1 LITIDINL
9 FYIKKNKKN
18 MSDNNFR
25 YNSQESR
32 KNQAYRSLANYPYPE
47 PRDIFRI
54 NPLCLNSLKNLD
66 VDDLQDVFGKNFQD
80 KRSYEESQKLMK
92 EVIINESPEIKEI
105 RDAIE
110 HAKLNQILAKQMNQ
124 NMLLRTQ
131 KLMKEAEEEEL
142 VLQEIENEKKRKKE
156 EEEKKKVEFLKNRE
170 INLQQIRDKK
180 LLQEQAEKEYERDKK
195 LVDDMI
201 RKMQEE
207 DLAAKK
213 EEQRKRDINKLFMQ
227 NAFKERDLLKQKEK
241 ENDKKQDEEIRK
253 YHEEIARREKN
264 LIQKKNDL
272 QQKKDKIFNKLCD
285 EEAKRK
291 AEQDY
296 WDNVRADLHFE
307 QDLYKTKKKQK
318 EEEERRN
325 KMREDV
331 VNSALEQM
339 KYKAMKKKEEEELDE
354 KFRQKLLEKYAQ
366 DEKLEKERQEKQR
379 QQLIDIQNEIQK
391 QRELKYLQYQKQKE
405 KELQEI
411 NKSKEEED
419 AKKYIIEQEK
429 RRLLRENE
437 ELLKKYYPSGYYKVK
452 ESLRDVKKPETTTR
466 HDVIYNNIFGN
477 TNPNKSSAYP
487 KYGKIKNFVYDIN
500 VQDVHPNINIIN
512 YPMYNAT
519 ANNDYDSYPTPEEY
533 KKMMEKVGQKNYAY
547 AGGDFIKG
555 IPMRSQM
562 PVYNDLNENKYKR
575 KNLTIL
581 NEPNLEETNSNMQM
595 SKYSNNERNTLNT
608 GNISGNSTGY
618 YRTESNYNPI
628 QREKYNLARVPEAIN

>member
-142 VLQEIENEKKRKKE
+142 VLQEIENEKKRKKK

-285 EEAKRK
+285 EEAKR
-291 AEQDY
+291 
-296 WDNVRADLHFE
+296 
-307 QDLYKTKKKQK
+307 TG
-318 EEEERRN
+318 
-325 KMREDV
+325 
-331 VNSALEQM
+331 
-339 KYKAMKKKEEEELDE
+339 
-354 KFRQKLLEKYAQ
+354 LL
-366 DEKLEKERQEKQR
+366 
-379 QQLIDIQNEIQK
+379 
-391 QRELKYLQYQKQKE
+391 
-405 KELQEI
+405 
-411 NKSKEEED
+411 
-419 AKKYIIEQEK
+419 
-429 RRLLRENE
+429 
-437 ELLKKYYPSGYYKVK
+437 G
-452 ESLRDVKKPETTTR
+452 
-466 HDVIYNNIFGN
+466 
-477 TNPNKSSAYP
+477 
-487 KYGKIKNFVYDIN
+487 
-500 VQDVHPNINIIN
+500 
-512 YPMYNAT
+512 
-519 ANNDYDSYPTPEEY
+519 
-533 KKMMEKVGQKNYAY
+533 
-547 AGGDFIKG
+547 
-555 IPMRSQM
+555 
-562 PVYNDLNENKYKR
+562 
-575 KNLTIL
+575 
-581 NEPNLEETNSNMQM
+581 
-595 SKYSNNERNTLNT
+595 
-608 GNISGNSTGY
+608 
-618 YRTESNYNPI
+618 
-628 QREKYNLARVPEAIN
+628 

>member
-1 LITIDINL
+1 
-9 FYIKKNKKN
+9 

-47 PRDIFRI
+47 PRDTFRI

-66 VDDLQDVFGKNFQD
+66 IDDLQDVFGKNIQD
-80 KRSYEESQKLMK
+80 QRSYEEGQKLMK
-92 EVIINESPEIKEI
+92 EVIINDSPEIKEVK
-105 RDAIE
+105 DAIE
-110 HAKLNQILAKQMNQ
+110 HSKLNQILARQINKNI
-124 NMLLRTQ
+124 LLRQ
-131 KLMKEAEEEEL
+131 KKIIKEAEKEENI
-142 VLQEIENEKKRKKE
+142 LQKIENKKKRKKE
-156 EEEKKKVEFLKNRE
+156 EDEKKKIEFLKNRE

-180 LLQEQAEKEYERDKK
+180 LLREQAEKEYERDKK

-201 RKMQEE
+201 KKMKEE
-207 DLAAKK
+207 ELAAMK
-213 EEQRKRDINKLFMQ
+213 EEQRKKDINKLFMQ
-227 NAFKERDLLKQKEK
+227 NAFKERDIIKKKEQ
-241 ENDKKQDEEIRK
+241 EYDKLQDEDIRK
-253 YHEEIARREKN
+253 YKEQVALRQKN
-264 LIQKKNDL
+264 LQKKKDDL
-272 QQKKDKIFNKLCD
+272 QQQKDKIFNKLCD

-296 WDNVRADLHFE
+296 WDNIRADLHVE
-307 QDLYKTKKKQK
+307 QDLLKAKQKQK
-318 EEEERRN
+318 EEEDKRN
-325 KMREDV
+325 KLRDEV
-331 VNSALEQM
+331 INSALEQM
-339 KYKAMKKKEEEELDE
+339 KYKAMKKKEDEENDE

-366 DEKLEKERQEKQR
+366 DEKLEKEKQEKQK

-405 KELQEI
+405 KELFEI

-419 AKKYIIEQEK
+419 ARRYIIEQEK
-429 RRLLRENE
+429 MRLLKENE

-452 ESLRDVKKPETTTR
+452 DSLRQVKKPTTTTR

-477 TNPNKSSAYP
+477 SNPNKSTAYP

-500 VQDVHPNINIIN
+500 VQDVHPNINKVN

-547 AGGDFIKG
+547 AGGDFIQG

-562 PVYNDLNENKYKR
+562 PVYNNLNENNFKR

-581 NEPNLEETNSNMQM
+581 NNTNLVGNNTNDTLQM
-595 SKYSNNERNTLNT
+595 SKYSNKDREISLNE
-608 GNISGNSTGY
+608 NISNNSTGY
-618 YRTESNYNPI
+618 YKTESNYAPA
-628 QREKYNLARVPEAIN
+628 QREKYNLNRIPEPLN

>member
-1 LITIDINL
+1 
-9 FYIKKNKKN
+9 

-452 ESLRDVKKPETTTR
+452 ESLRDVKKPETKTR